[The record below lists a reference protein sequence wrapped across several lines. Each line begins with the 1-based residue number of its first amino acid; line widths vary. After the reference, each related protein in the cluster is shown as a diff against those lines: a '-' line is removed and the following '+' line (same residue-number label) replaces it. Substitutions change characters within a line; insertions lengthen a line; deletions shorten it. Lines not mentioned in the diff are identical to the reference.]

1 VIHSARFIRT
11 RRQATRDHEEAE
23 MRNTNELDRTVAQRD
38 ALFALADATAELL
51 SRSSVAAGE
60 MLRSQAVRCLHAPEA
75 ELVSLA
81 RREQAH
87 EALRHA
93 A

>member
-1 VIHSARFIRT
+1 ML
-11 RRQATRDHEEAE
+11 D
-23 MRNTNELDRTVAQRD
+23 TNELDRAVAQRD

-81 RREQAH
+81 RRAPEPQAV
-87 EALRHA
+87 RQA

>member
-1 VIHSARFIRT
+1 
-11 RRQATRDHEEAE
+11 
-23 MRNTNELDRTVAQRD
+23 MRNTNELERAVAQRD

-60 MLRSQAVRCLHAPEA
+60 MLRSHAVRCLHAPEA

-81 RREQAH
+81 GRQPAH
-87 EALRHA
+87 QPVRHA

>member
-1 VIHSARFIRT
+1 MW
-11 RRQATRDHEEAE
+11 D
-23 MRNTNELDRTVAQRD
+23 TNELDRAVAQRD
-38 ALFALADATAELL
+38 ALFALADATAEFL

-81 RREQAH
+81 RPLPAPQAL
-87 EALRHA
+87 ERA

>member
-1 VIHSARFIRT
+1 
-11 RRQATRDHEEAE
+11 
-23 MRNTNELDRTVAQRD
+23 MRNTNELDRTAAQRD

-60 MLRSQAVRCLHAPEA
+60 MLRSHAVRCLHAPEA

-81 RREQAH
+81 RGEPAH
-87 EALRHA
+87 RAVGRA

>member
-1 VIHSARFIRT
+1 ML
-11 RRQATRDHEEAE
+11 D
-23 MRNTNELDRTVAQRD
+23 TNELDRAVAQRD
-38 ALFALADATAELL
+38 ALFALADATAEFL

-81 RREQAH
+81 RPAPEPQAV
-87 EALRHA
+87 RQA

>member
-1 VIHSARFIRT
+1 MW
-11 RRQATRDHEEAE
+11 D
-23 MRNTNELDRTVAQRD
+23 TNELDRAMAQRD
-38 ALFALADATAELL
+38 ALFALADATAEFL

-60 MLRSQAVRCLHAPEA
+60 MLRSQAVRCLNAPEA

-81 RREQAH
+81 RPLPARQAL
-87 EALRHA
+87 ERA

>member
-1 VIHSARFIRT
+1 ML
-11 RRQATRDHEEAE
+11 D
-23 MRNTNELDRTVAQRD
+23 TNELDRAVAQRD
-38 ALFALADATAELL
+38 ALFALADATAEFL

-75 ELVSLA
+75 ELVTLA
-81 RREQAH
+81 RRQSEHQAV
-87 EALRHA
+87 RQA

>member
-1 VIHSARFIRT
+1 
-11 RRQATRDHEEAE
+11 
-23 MRNTNELDRTVAQRD
+23 MRNTSELDLAVAQRD
-38 ALFALADATAELL
+38 ALFALADATAEFL

-75 ELVSLA
+75 ELLTLA
-81 RREQAH
+81 GRAPERQAITP
-87 EALRHA
+87 A

>member
-1 VIHSARFIRT
+1 ML
-11 RRQATRDHEEAE
+11 D
-23 MRNTNELDRTVAQRD
+23 TNELDRAVAQRD
-38 ALFALADATAELL
+38 ALFALADATAEFL

-81 RREQAH
+81 GRAPEPQAV
-87 EALRHA
+87 RQA

>member
-1 VIHSARFIRT
+1 
-11 RRQATRDHEEAE
+11 
-23 MRNTNELDRTVAQRD
+23 MWNTNELELAVAQRD

-51 SRSSVAAGE
+51 SRSSIAAGD
-60 MLRSQAVRCLHAPEA
+60 MLRSQAVRCLDAPEA

-81 RREQAH
+81 GRAPAHQAV
-87 EALRHA
+87 RHA

>member
-1 VIHSARFIRT
+1 MW
-11 RRQATRDHEEAE
+11 D
-23 MRNTNELDRTVAQRD
+23 TNELDRAVAQRD

-60 MLRSQAVRCLHAPEA
+60 MLRSQAVRCLQAPEA
-75 ELVSLA
+75 EMVSLS
-81 RREQAH
+81 RTEPAH
-87 EALRHA
+87 RA

>member
-1 VIHSARFIRT
+1 MW
-11 RRQATRDHEEAE
+11 DK
-23 MRNTNELDRTVAQRD
+23 NELDRAVAQRD
-38 ALFALADATAELL
+38 ALFALADATAEFL

-75 ELVSLA
+75 ELTSLA
-81 RREQAH
+81 RREHEHQAV
-87 EALRHA
+87 RQA

>member
-1 VIHSARFIRT
+1 
-11 RRQATRDHEEAE
+11 
-23 MRNTNELDRTVAQRD
+23 MWNTNELDRAVAQRD

-60 MLRSQAVRCLHAPEA
+60 MLRSQAIRCLHAPEA

-81 RREQAH
+81 RREPANQAV
-87 EALRHA
+87 ARA

>member
-1 VIHSARFIRT
+1 MW
-11 RRQATRDHEEAE
+11 D
-23 MRNTNELDRTVAQRD
+23 TNELDRAVAQRD
-38 ALFALADATAELL
+38 ALFALADATAEFL

-60 MLRSQAVRCLHAPEA
+60 MLRSQAVRCLHTPEA

-81 RREQAH
+81 RRETADQPVG
-87 EALRHA
+87 HA

>member
-1 VIHSARFIRT
+1 
-11 RRQATRDHEEAE
+11 
-23 MRNTNELDRTVAQRD
+23 MWNTNELDRTMAQRD

-51 SRSSVAAGE
+51 SRSSLAAGE
-60 MLRSQAVRCLHAPEA
+60 MLRSQAIRCLHAPEA

-81 RREQAH
+81 RREPAHQAV
-87 EALRHA
+87 RRA

>member
-1 VIHSARFIRT
+1 MW
-11 RRQATRDHEEAE
+11 D
-23 MRNTNELDRTVAQRD
+23 TNELDRAVAQRD
-38 ALFALADATAELL
+38 ALFALADATAEFL

-60 MLRSQAVRCLHAPEA
+60 MLRSQAVRCLDTPEA

-81 RREQAH
+81 RR
-87 EALRHA
+87 LTTDRPVGHA

>member
-1 VIHSARFIRT
+1 
-11 RRQATRDHEEAE
+11 
-23 MRNTNELDRTVAQRD
+23 MWNTNELERAMAQRD

-81 RREQAH
+81 RSEPARQAV
-87 EALRHA
+87 RHA

>member
-1 VIHSARFIRT
+1 
-11 RRQATRDHEEAE
+11 
-23 MRNTNELDRTVAQRD
+23 MRNTNELDRTAAQRD

-60 MLRSQAVRCLHAPEA
+60 MLRSHAVRCLHAPEA

-81 RREQAH
+81 RSETADQP
-87 EALRHA
+87 LRHA

>member
-1 VIHSARFIRT
+1 
-11 RRQATRDHEEAE
+11 
-23 MRNTNELDRTVAQRD
+23 MWNTNELERAMAQRD

-81 RREQAH
+81 RSEPARRPV
-87 EALRHA
+87 RHA

>member
-1 VIHSARFIRT
+1 MW
-11 RRQATRDHEEAE
+11 D
-23 MRNTNELDRTVAQRD
+23 TNELDRAVAQRD
-38 ALFALADATAELL
+38 ALFALADATAEFL

-60 MLRSQAVRCLHAPEA
+60 MLRSQAVRCLYTPEA

-81 RREQAH
+81 RRETADQPV
-87 EALRHA
+87 RYA

>member
-1 VIHSARFIRT
+1 ML
-11 RRQATRDHEEAE
+11 D
-23 MRNTNELDRTVAQRD
+23 TNELDRAVAQRD
-38 ALFALADATAELL
+38 ALFALADATAEFL

-60 MLRSQAVRCLHAPEA
+60 MLRSQAVRCLHTPEA

-81 RREQAH
+81 GRAPEPQAV
-87 EALRHA
+87 RQA

>member
-1 VIHSARFIRT
+1 MW
-11 RRQATRDHEEAE
+11 D
-23 MRNTNELDRTVAQRD
+23 TNELDRAVAQRD
-38 ALFALADATAELL
+38 ALFALADATAEFL

-60 MLRSQAVRCLHAPEA
+60 MLRSQAVRCLHTPEA

-81 RREQAH
+81 RRVTADQPVG
-87 EALRHA
+87 RA

>member
-1 VIHSARFIRT
+1 ML
-11 RRQATRDHEEAE
+11 D
-23 MRNTNELDRTVAQRD
+23 TNELDRAVAQRD

-81 RREQAH
+81 RRAPEPRAVRQA
-87 EALRHA
+87 A
-93 A
+93 